1 METHTRTI
9 IKSLTWR
16 VGGFLVTVVTAW
28 IITRRIELAASI
40 GAADTAVKIVVYY
53 LHERMWL
60 KIRFGRIDKTEYEI

>member
-16 VGGFLVTVVTAW
+16 VGGLLVTVVTAW